1 MEYSREFQVRAA
13 KELDMLAEG
22 AAIAER
28 LAAYSVKRD
37 QAEGVLATDH
47 VTNSSPKDQAAA

>member
-1 MEYSREFQVRAA
+1 
-13 KELDMLAEG
+13 MLAEG

-37 QAEGVLATDH
+37 QAEGVLAADH